1 LVLLIP
7 AVATRRRAEVW
18 AEVARRDVILEAVGV
33 TAERLLRSERW
44 EDGVREALTRLGH
57 AADATRAYLF
67 EVREMDGDLLAQ
79 RRAAWIADG
88 VDHPLEE
95 CLGLVESGFGRWA
108 QRFRGGET
116 IHLPVEA
123 LPEGEREIVRRYGIK
138 AILAIPIFVD
148 DRWWG
153 ILAMDDCRR
162 GRAWSDVEVE
172 ALRTAGSIIGA
183 AIARASRD
191 KEIHESEER
200 FRQV

>member
-1 LVLLIP
+1 MRPLLGRSRYIRVAGLLCALGAFATLAFVLDSAQRGPAGEPAPDERIGPAATTLSASFLPAPASGWGSAAAGGLLLGTLVLLIP

-116 IHLPVEA
+116 I
-123 LPEGEREIVRRYGIK
+123 
-138 AILAIPIFVD
+138 
-148 DRWWG
+148 
-153 ILAMDDCRR
+153 
-162 GRAWSDVEVE
+162 
-172 ALRTAGSIIGA
+172 
-183 AIARASRD
+183 
-191 KEIHESEER
+191 
-200 FRQV
+200 